1 MMLPFMFAAVLAGD
15 PSITARTVVLHD
27 MDIIP
32 LTAQV
37 GYVTEIHFPKG
48 EMPMDFRVGKPQFFR
63 CNVSQN
69 VLYIEPQDLPEV
81 GGGERTTV
89 NVPLTSG
96 HHATFLIEEVSK
108 KKGAHA
114 DLKVFI
120 QEDDVDS
127 KVPAFVPI
135 ERLAS
140 VVSDNEK
147 LRLQLADTQRN
158 HTVETKV
165 ITQEVARE
173 VRTNYELFD
182 RKGKQDFKPEVYAVK
197 GFTYIK
203 LDTAEL
209 PSVWSVKDG
218 KPSKLNPTFANG
230 VYEIQGMLD
239 EGQLSVGKSS
249 IKFRRMKG

>member
-1 MMLPFMFAAVLAGD
+1 MMLPFMLAAVLAGD
-15 PSITARTVVLHD
+15 PSVTARTVVLHD

-96 HHATFLIEEVSK
+96 HHAT
-108 KKGAHA
+108 
-114 DLKVFI
+114 VFI

-127 KVPAFVPI
+127 RVPAFVPA

-158 HTVETKV
+158 HTVETKAIV
-165 ITQEVARE
+165 QEVARE
-173 VRTNYELFD
+173 VRTNYELYD

-230 VYEIQGMLD
+230 VYEIQGLLD

>member
-48 EMPMDFRVGKPQFFR
+48 EMPMDF
-63 CNVSQN
+63 
-69 VLYIEPQDLPEV
+69 

-158 HTVETKV
+158 HTVETKAIV
-165 ITQEVARE
+165 QEVARE
-173 VRTNYELFD
+173 VRTDYELFD